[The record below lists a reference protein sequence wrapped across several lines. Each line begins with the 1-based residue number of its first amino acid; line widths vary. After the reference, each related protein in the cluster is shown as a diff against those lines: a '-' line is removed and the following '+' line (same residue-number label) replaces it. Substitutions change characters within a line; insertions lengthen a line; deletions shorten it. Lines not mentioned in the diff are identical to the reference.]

1 MQTLL
6 PDGKAIGA
14 GKRAGRIAMDLI
26 VPFVFYPIF
35 ATLISKAKFLNGIF
49 RCTSINP
56 IIGWLFFVAIFS
68 AVMLYI
74 RVNNIKKERKVTAAD
89 FGMGNP
95 EDTKIINWNRVKR

>member
-1 MQTLL
+1 MGVAFANMLATAPGFRVSMQTLL

-14 GKRAGRIAMDLI
+14 GKRVGRIAMDLI

-56 IIGWLFFVAIFS
+56 IIGWLF
-68 AVMLYI
+68 L
-74 RVNNIKKERKVTAAD
+74 
-89 FGMGNP
+89 
-95 EDTKIINWNRVKR
+95 